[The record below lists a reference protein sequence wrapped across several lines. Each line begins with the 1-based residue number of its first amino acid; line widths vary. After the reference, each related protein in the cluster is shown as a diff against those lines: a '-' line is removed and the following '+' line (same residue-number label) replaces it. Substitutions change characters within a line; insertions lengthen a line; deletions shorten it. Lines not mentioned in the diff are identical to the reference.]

1 MVDVKTV
8 EEIDKLLKFI
18 EENTEDVK
26 NAFSLFDKKG
36 KGTVSTKKLIM
47 VMRTLG
53 QNPTEDELDDL
64 INEFDTDGNGF
75 IDFIEFTLMAFKLAE
90 DLDETMREAFSVFDK
105 DGSGSITHSEFRNVM
120 MEEGGEQS
128 GMNTE
133 DIDMIIQEVDKD
145 GDGQINMEEFV
156 KMLIGG
162 KE

>member
-1 MVDVKTV
+1 MVDIRTV

-26 NAFSLFDKKG
+26 SAFSLFDKKG
-36 KGTVSTKKLIM
+36 KGTVSNKMLIH

-64 INEFDTDGNGF
+64 INEYDTDGDGF

-105 DGSGSITHSEFRNVM
+105 DGSGVVTSHEFRNVM
-120 MEEGGEQS
+120 MEEGGEQH
-128 GMNTE
+128 GMEEE

-156 KMLIGG
+156 QMFVD
-162 KE
+162 